1 MAKEVKEIVKD
12 VESRMKKTV
21 EHLVKDLAS
30 LRAGRANPAM
40 LDKITVEYYGQ
51 PTPINQLGN
60 IGVPEPRMLVIQPWD
75 KTAIP
80 EIEKAILKSDLGV
93 NPTND
98 GNVIRIAIPPLTEER
113 RKEMV
118 KMVRKRAEEAKVAVR
133 NLRRE
138 ANDEIKLAEK
148 EKLISE
154 DEAKKR
160 LDEIQKLTDNTI
172 KDIDK
177 VLQTKE
183 KTLWKSDVAS
193 PLLRG
198 FC

>member
-1 MAKEVKEIVKD
+1 
-12 VESRMKKTV
+12 
-21 EHLVKDLAS
+21 
-30 LRAGRANPAM
+30 
-40 LDKITVEYYGQ
+40 
-51 PTPINQLGN
+51 
-60 IGVPEPRMLVIQPWD
+60 LVIQPWD

-80 EIEKAILKSDLGV
+80 EIEKAILRSDLGV

-98 GNVIRIAIPPLTEER
+98 GNVIRIVIPPLTEER

-118 KMVRKRAEEAKVAVR
+118 KVVRKKAEEARVAVR

-177 VLQTKE
+177 ILQAKE
-183 KTLWKSDVAS
+183 KDIMEV
-193 PLLRG
+193 
-198 FC
+198 